1 MSNKAQSNVVER
13 ELLENTLPHRIVK
26 QKKPQQILDEAH
38 AYNMR
43 KMTEYRA
50 LGNKKKEED
59 IQDTLRAITEAMG
72 KRKPVQ

>member
-1 MSNKAQSNVVER
+1 
-13 ELLENTLPHRIVK
+13 
-26 QKKPQQILDEAH
+26 LDEAH
-38 AYNMR
+38 AYNMK

-72 KRKPVQ
+72 KRKVVQ